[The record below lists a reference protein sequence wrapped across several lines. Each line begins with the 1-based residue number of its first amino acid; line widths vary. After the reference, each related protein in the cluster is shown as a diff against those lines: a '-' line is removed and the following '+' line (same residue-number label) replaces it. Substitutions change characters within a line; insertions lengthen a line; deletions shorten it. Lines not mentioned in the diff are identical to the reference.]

1 MAYDYHGSWNKETG
15 HNSPLFGRA
24 DQTGDQSLLNQ
35 VKINLKIESQLLY
48 FSFFFKG
55 SLNRCMD

>member
-48 FSFFFKG
+48 FSFYF
-55 SLNRCMD
+55 